1 MEKVVVIEVTADIP
15 NDGVQFSPAV
25 PEELRNTIVN
35 ALLEIAATEEGK
47 AALKTAYQWT
57 ALEEHDDTF
66 YDPFRQV
73 LQASGLSIDELQE

>member
-1 MEKVVVIEVTADIP
+1 MRGQIVT
-15 NDGVQFSPAV
+15 
-25 PEELRNTIVN
+25 

-47 AALKTAYQWT
+47 EALNTAYQWA

-73 LQASGLSIDELQE
+73 LQAAGIDVKDLME